1 MFDIAWS
8 ELLLIAVV
16 ALIFIGP
23 KELPALLNNL
33 GRAAAKL
40 RRSADEF
47 RRHFEESMREAGYE
61 DLHKNIND
69 LRSLNPSS
77 QLRATIDNAI
87 NQSYAPKPPPAGS
100 QPSAPPSFV
109 QSGAQAQAGGHA
121 EAVAEASPFVAAA
134 APGDG
139 NARSDIA
146 GDAPASAEHGTV
158 AEGAQKLAVEPS
170 KDYAAPVA

>member
-40 RRSADEF
+40 RRSADDF

-61 DLHKNIND
+61 DLHKNISD

-87 NQSYAPKPPPAGS
+87 NQSYAPKPPPAGT

-109 QSGAQAQAGGHA
+109 QTDTQAAGQAELAA
-121 EAVAEASPFVAAA
+121 EPSAFVAAGA
-134 APGDG
+134 SGDG
-139 NARSDIA
+139 TALSGKA
-146 GDAPASAEHGTV
+146 GGDTPASEEHGAA
-158 AEGAQKLAVEPS
+158 AEEAQKPVVEPS
-170 KDYAAPVA
+170 KDHAAPVA